1 MGLPPSAGAV
11 HDIVADA
18 TPAVATTLMGAEGSV
33 PGVTALDRTEGWLG
47 PTALVATTENV

>member
-1 MGLPPSAGAV
+1 MGLPPSAAAL
-11 HDIVADA
+11 HEIVADA
-18 TPAVATTLMGAEGSV
+18 TPPVATTLVGAEGSV